1 MSKRIQRGAGA
12 ASQPLWLRMLALACV
27 LLVGIASSAQAVHIH
42 GDLLPHHDAQV
53 QQSVDASQ
61 LPGSEASCPLC
72 VAMHSAL
79 PVSATTADTTLV
91 LVQVT
96 MPTVQDR
103 LPNSLWH
110 FANFSR
116 PPPVEIPS

>member
-1 MSKRIQRGAGA
+1 LSKRIQRGAGA

-79 PVSATTADTTLV
+79 PVSSHVAETRLV
-91 LVQVT
+91 LVVC
-96 MPTVQDR
+96 TVAAVEDR
-103 LPNSLWH
+103 LPVSQWH

-116 PPPVEIPS
+116 PPPVERIS